1 MRRRIWGCPP
11 DVVAVAVEMTSEAGP
26 LTDLELYGVSKG
38 SALLPDEE
46 VSLPDHEPATAVGSE
61 PGVCDDHP
69 SYPASF
75 VAVCSG
81 SNVLLRWLA
90 SAELHWPSS
99 VYSG

>member
-1 MRRRIWGCPP
+1 VCDGAYGACPG
-11 DVVAVAVEMTSEAGP
+11 VVAVAVEMTSEARGVDKGAEAGP

-75 VAVCSG
+75 
-81 SNVLLRWLA
+81 
-90 SAELHWPSS
+90 PT
-99 VYSG
+99 